1 MECDICLV
9 EWDSKIRIPRLL
21 SCGHTFCQV
30 CLIEI
35 LNKSLKTKKPFICPN
50 CNIPQIQIKSEN
62 DFKLLIKNFNL
73 LQIAEKLE
81 ERKTQT
87 RNTNS
92 SIFSFH
98 SPETNHSKRNKDTS
112 KKIKVVPVDPPKSKF
127 VFDINRKCPK
137 HNLIYHSYAVGTN
150 LLFCDKCLENTKL
163 STFPLPNAIN
173 DLRQRLDSSQLKAC
187 IIKNQIN
194 QLKRFFESYL
204 SEFEKENSQKI
215 EELFKYFSKIID
227 YFHNSVKQLLS
238 QCLSEQ
244 KTHINVYLDEM
255 KNLNEQLTNIEYE
268 LTDIG
273 NNPNSN
279 YLLKNIDKIKKIEN
293 RMINFINYD
302 LEFDLLSMK
311 IGFNESEKNNLFESI
326 QKSFYTQVEFFEIQN
341 KLPNIKQILKI
352 NKTWPCICDEVNNNL
367 NDIKCSSCGL
377 FRRIETIEKFEKYE
391 NILKKRRETE
401 SMDFKDLYNEQK
413 QNKNNN
419 INKNFYVLDINW
431 FNEWKNYIEKKNK
444 KIPGP
449 ITNENLLIYD
459 EKKNKFNTK
468 EGLIF
473 KKDYIII
480 NEELWDFFFF
490 NYNGGPFIEVLD
502 DNHHKIEEN
511 LIKIDEEKYRS
522 YSKIKEEFLDDENEI
537 NYENKLS
544 KNDDNDDTPQNL
556 ENDENDIA
564 YNISNA
570 IIKEKKELNKKNLN
584 EINNKK

>member
-1 MECDICLV
+1 
-9 EWDSKIRIPRLL
+9 
-21 SCGHTFCQV
+21 
-30 CLIEI
+30 
-35 LNKSLKTKKPFICPN
+35 
-50 CNIPQIQIKSEN
+50 
-62 DFKLLIKNFNL
+62 
-73 LQIAEKLE
+73 
-81 ERKTQT
+81 
-87 RNTNS
+87 
-92 SIFSFH
+92 
-98 SPETNHSKRNKDTS
+98 
-112 KKIKVVPVDPPKSKF
+112 
-127 VFDINRKCPK
+127 
-137 HNLIYHSYAVGTN
+137 
-150 LLFCDKCLENTKL
+150 
-163 STFPLPNAIN
+163 
-173 DLRQRLDSSQLKAC
+173 
-187 IIKNQIN
+187 
-194 QLKRFFESYL
+194 
-204 SEFEKENSQKI
+204 
-215 EELFKYFSKIID
+215 
-227 YFHNSVKQLLS
+227 
-238 QCLSEQ
+238 
-244 KTHINVYLDEM
+244 M

-279 YLLKNIDKIKKIEN
+279 YILKNIDKIKKIEN

-352 NKTWPCICDEVNNNL
+352 NESWPCICDEVNNNM

-377 FRRIETIEKFEKYE
+377 FRRIETLEKFENYE

-431 FNEWKNYIEKKNK
+431 FNEWKNYIEKKNE

-449 ITNENLLIYD
+449 ITNENLLKFD

-473 KKDYIII
+473 NKDYIII

-537 NYENKLS
+537 NYENKLN
-544 KNDDNDDTPQNL
+544 KNEDNDDTPQNL
-556 ENDENDIA
+556 DNDEENDFT
-564 YNISNA
+564 YYISNV
-570 IIKEKKELNKKNLN
+570 IINEKKELSKNNLN
-584 EINNKK
+584 EIINKK